1 MKINNINIVTKLGVS
16 FSTIVL
22 VAVAMFFF
30 SIYELK
36 KETKMMHQT
45 FNTQYNITLALN
57 DISMTVMASDALIES
72 AVHQKNILDVNNFV
86 NTITLYNLN
95 INDKFK
101 SVSKQYLGSKD
112 EFNKVFNLFQEHTFM
127 QETLI
132 KLLKEKNFEKAGDE
146 YHSTYKAKVLYEKIQ
161 ALSNN
166 TTNVFE
172 TSDKEITQTI
182 TVLSFMSGFFILLSL
197 VIALMTIRGILKPL
211 NSLMYITKKINDG
224 KVSLEDNEEMFNFKN
239 RNDEIGLLFNEYIEL
254 IGNVLL
260 PYGDII
266 KSNRPLIE
274 KTDEIRRLLNSFDK
288 HVIASKTDENGNI
301 IYVSEAFVDIS
312 GYTKDELIGHNQNI
326 VSHPDVSKEKFEDLW
341 KTILS
346 GKTWNG
352 EILNR
357 TKNGGFFWL
366 RSSIS
371 PDISKEGLRI
381 GFNAISENIT
391 DAKAYEELSNTL
403 ELRVKEEIEK
413 NNLKTTF
420 MLQQSRLAQMG
431 EMISMIAH
439 QWRQPL
445 ASISAISGTLTLDI
459 MMDKYDADFFE
470 ERLASINELS
480 QHLSSTIDDFRG
492 FFKEDKLKT
501 NFTLKDNINSS
512 LDIINAVLENKGINI
527 EKNIE
532 EGVTVNSFSN
542 EIKQVLLNIFKNAED
557 VLLDKEIQNA
567 TISIYGYKK
576 DNYAYIDIE
585 DNAGGIAED
594 IMQKIFNPY
603 FSTKI
608 QKDGTGLGLYLS
620 KVIIEDH
627 CDGKLMV
634 KNTSKGACFTIKLP
648 LELKEL
654 P

>member
-36 KETKMMHQT
+36 KETKMMHHT
-45 FNTQYNITLALN
+45 FNTQYEVALALN
-57 DISMTVMASDALIES
+57 DIYMAVTAIDSLIES

-95 INDKFK
+95 INDKLK

-161 ALSNN
+161 ALNNN

-274 KTDEIRRLLNSFDK
+274 K
-288 HVIASKTDENGNI
+288 
-301 IYVSEAFVDIS
+301 
-312 GYTKDELIGHNQNI
+312 
-326 VSHPDVSKEKFEDLW
+326 
-341 KTILS
+341 
-346 GKTWNG
+346 
-352 EILNR
+352 NR
-357 TKNGGFFWL
+357 
-366 RSSIS
+366 
-371 PDISKEGLRI
+371 
-381 GFNAISENIT
+381 
-391 DAKAYEELSNTL
+391 
-403 ELRVKEEIEK
+403 
-413 NNLKTTF
+413 
-420 MLQQSRLAQMG
+420 
-431 EMISMIAH
+431 
-439 QWRQPL
+439 
-445 ASISAISGTLTLDI
+445 
-459 MMDKYDADFFE
+459 
-470 ERLASINELS
+470 
-480 QHLSSTIDDFRG
+480 
-492 FFKEDKLKT
+492 
-501 NFTLKDNINSS
+501 
-512 LDIINAVLENKGINI
+512 
-527 EKNIE
+527 
-532 EGVTVNSFSN
+532 
-542 EIKQVLLNIFKNAED
+542 
-557 VLLDKEIQNA
+557 
-567 TISIYGYKK
+567 
-576 DNYAYIDIE
+576 
-585 DNAGGIAED
+585 
-594 IMQKIFNPY
+594 
-603 FSTKI
+603 
-608 QKDGTGLGLYLS
+608 
-620 KVIIEDH
+620 
-627 CDGKLMV
+627 
-634 KNTSKGACFTIKLP
+634 
-648 LELKEL
+648 
-654 P
+654 